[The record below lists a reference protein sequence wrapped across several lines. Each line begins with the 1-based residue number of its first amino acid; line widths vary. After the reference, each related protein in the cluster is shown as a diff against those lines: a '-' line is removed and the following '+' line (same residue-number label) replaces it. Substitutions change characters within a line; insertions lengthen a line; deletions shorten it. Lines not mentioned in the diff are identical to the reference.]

1 MDIEKVIS
9 EVELIIKKYKSG
21 EIVATDVIQEI
32 SKTIPKKTRGVK
44 KRDDVTERELDIT
57 RRILKNEMERE
68 VGISSTNKTS
78 FISDLVLK
86 IEEEYGIKYSEP
98 DLFKIYEKHK
108 IDVMSD
114 WIKSKL
120 DNHFD

>member
-32 SKTIPKKTRGVK
+32 SKTFPKKTRGAK
-44 KRDDVTERELDIT
+44 KRDDVTERKLDIT

-86 IEEEYGIKYSEP
+86 IEEEYGIKYSDP

-108 IDVMSD
+108 IEVMSD

-120 DNHFD
+120 NNHFD

>member
-32 SKTIPKKTRGVK
+32 SKTFPKKTRGAK
-44 KRDDVTERELDIT
+44 KRADVTERKLDIT

-114 WIKSKL
+114 EI
-120 DNHFD
+120 HFD

>member
-1 MDIEKVIS
+1 MPTGGD
-9 EVELIIKKYKSG
+9 
-21 EIVATDVIQEI
+21 A
-32 SKTIPKKTRGVK
+32 KTL
-44 KRDDVTERELDIT
+44 KRRQREFVLDNQPDM
-57 RRILKNEMERE
+57 KNEMERE
-68 VGISSTNKTS
+68 AGISSTNKTS

-114 WIKSKL
+114 EI
-120 DNHFD
+120 HFD

>member
-32 SKTIPKKTRGVK
+32 SKTFPKKTRGAK
-44 KRDDVTERELDIT
+44 KRDDVTERKLDIT
-57 RRILKNEMERE
+57 RRILKNEMERDA
-68 VGISSTNKTS
+68 GISSTNKTS

-86 IEEEYGIKYSEP
+86 IEEEYGIKYSDP

-108 IDVMSD
+108 IEVMSD

-120 DNHFD
+120 NNHFD

>member
-1 MDIEKVIS
+1 MDIDKIIS
-9 EVELIIKKYKSG
+9 KVELIIKKYKSG

-32 SKTIPKKTRGVK
+32 SKTFPKKTRGAK
-44 KRDDVTERELDIT
+44 KRADVTERKLDIT

-86 IEEEYGIKYSEP
+86 IEEEYGRKYSEP

>member
-32 SKTIPKKTRGVK
+32 SKTFPKKTRGAK
-44 KRDDVTERELDIT
+44 KRDDVTERKLDIT

>member
-1 MDIEKVIS
+1 MDIDKIIS
-9 EVELIIKKYKSG
+9 KVELIIKKYKSG
-21 EIVATDVIQEI
+21 EIIAADVIQEI
-32 SKTIPKKTRGVK
+32 SKTFPKKTRGVK
-44 KRDDVTERELDIT
+44 KRDNVIERELDIT

-86 IEEEYGIKYSEP
+86 IEEEYGRKYSES

-120 DNHFD
+120 NNHFD

>member
-21 EIVATDVIQEI
+21 EIIAADVIQEI
-32 SKTIPKKTRGVK
+32 SKTFPKKTRGAK
-44 KRDDVTERELDIT
+44 KRDDVTERKLDIT
-57 RRILKNEMERE
+57 RRILKNEMERDA
-68 VGISSTNKTS
+68 GISSTNKTS

-86 IEEEYGIKYSEP
+86 IEEEYGIKYSDP

-108 IDVMSD
+108 IEVMSD

-120 DNHFD
+120 NNHFD

>member
-21 EIVATDVIQEI
+21 EIIAADVIQEI
-32 SKTIPKKTRGVK
+32 SKTFPKKTRGAK
-44 KRDDVTERELDIT
+44 KRDDVTERKLDIT

-68 VGISSTNKTS
+68 AGISSTNKTS

-86 IEEEYGIKYSEP
+86 IEEEYGRKYSEP

-108 IDVMSD
+108 IEVMSD

-120 DNHFD
+120 NNHFD

>member
-1 MDIEKVIS
+1 MDIDKIIS
-9 EVELIIKKYKSG
+9 KVELIIKKYKSG
-21 EIVATDVIQEI
+21 EIIAADVIQEI
-32 SKTIPKKTRGVK
+32 SKTLPKKTRGVK

-57 RRILKNEMERE
+57 RRIFKNEMERE
-68 VGISSTNKTS
+68 AGISSTNKTS

-120 DNHFD
+120 NNHFD

>member
-32 SKTIPKKTRGVK
+32 SKTFPKKTRGAK
-44 KRDDVTERELDIT
+44 KRDDVTERKLDIT

-68 VGISSTNKTS
+68 AGISSTNKTS

-86 IEEEYGIKYSEP
+86 IEEEYGIKYSDP

-108 IDVMSD
+108 IEVMSD

-120 DNHFD
+120 NNHFD

>member
-32 SKTIPKKTRGVK
+32 SKTFPKKTRGAK
-44 KRDDVTERELDIT
+44 KRDDVTERKLDIT

-86 IEEEYGIKYSEP
+86 IEEEYDRKYSEP

>member
-32 SKTIPKKTRGVK
+32 SKTFPKKTRGAK
-44 KRDDVTERELDIT
+44 KRDDVTERKLDIT

-86 IEEEYGIKYSEP
+86 IEEEYGRKYSEP

-108 IDVMSD
+108 IEVMSD

-120 DNHFD
+120 NNHFD

>member
-21 EIVATDVIQEI
+21 EIIAADVIQEI
-32 SKTIPKKTRGVK
+32 SKTFPKKTRGVK

-57 RRILKNEMERE
+57 RRIFKNEMERE
-68 VGISSTNKTS
+68 AGISSINKTS

-86 IEEEYGIKYSEP
+86 VEEEYGRKYSES
-98 DLFKIYEKHK
+98 DLFKIYEEHK
-108 IDVMSD
+108 IEVMSD
-114 WIKSKL
+114 EI
-120 DNHFD
+120 HFD